1 MSVIN
6 DDVSNP
12 QNTFEMGKQCRWKKE
27 RETPL
32 RKTANQASQKATHN
46 NQRILSTQNTQKLG
60 SLNSGAIHLTSPPPC
75 HPQYF
80 PTCNPSY
87 THPTTQPT
95 SPISSSAQGVLPTHP
110 PDWPFPSRYLR
121 PAPPPSHSVPT
132 QTRDNPRDSNQK
144 LALFQSILPN

>member
-60 SLNSGAIHLTSPPPC
+60 SLNSGAIHLTSPPPLS
-75 HPQYF
+75 
-80 PTCNPSY
+80 PSILSHLQSFIH
-87 THPTTQPT
+87 TPNHPTDLTHFLFG
-95 SPISSSAQGVLPTHP
+95 SRRPTHP
-110 PDWPFPSRYLR
+110 P
-121 PAPPPSHSVPT
+121 T
-132 QTRDNPRDSNQK
+132 
-144 LALFQSILPN
+144 